1 VTGNSEC
8 NSQHADE
15 APNAYEFEL
24 SGLQGAV
31 ENFLGALPLNRNIPA
46 QTATQNIVANC
57 GMFFVACADH
67 VYRPHSPRIPPQIHH
82 QNTIKNTRFFPNPHQ
97 KSARKT

>member
-1 VTGNSEC
+1 MTRAANCKCDGKQRNAI
-8 NSQHADE
+8 SQQADE

-46 QTATQNIVANC
+46 QIATQNIVANC
-57 GMFFVACADH
+57 GMFFVALADH
-67 VYRPHSPRIPPQIHH
+67 FY
-82 QNTIKNTRFFPNPHQ
+82 
-97 KSARKT
+97 